1 MWKCS
6 FSSGKVITLSF
17 KVPCLWSHDEHNVA
31 KIKVWNYN
39 KKMKVSFASLSR
51 SHHRTQLRHD
61 VSRKGPSSKFQTIS
75 RSTMSTTV
83 HANEFVYDFEGFEYR
98 RKGSEDF
105 YKWKFGLGRYN
116 R

>member
-1 MWKCS
+1 
-6 FSSGKVITLSF
+6 
-17 KVPCLWSHDEHNVA
+17 
-31 KIKVWNYN
+31 
-39 KKMKVSFASLSR
+39 
-51 SHHRTQLRHD
+51 
-61 VSRKGPSSKFQTIS
+61 
-75 RSTMSTTV
+75 MSTTV